1 MTLLSLSERL
11 ERLIDRA
18 GAYKNWW
25 AVRMCSALLGK
36 LVDSLAP
43 SITSMLV
50 RGKQVGMIQLGRIFT
65 YLYDFCIHHLFFEL

>member
-1 MTLLSLSERL
+1 MKLLFSSEML
-11 ERLIDRA
+11 ERLIERA

-43 SITSMLV
+43 SITAMLV
-50 RGKQVGMIQLGRIFT
+50 RGKQVSSIQEKSYCFIQQH
-65 YLYDFCIHHLFFEL
+65 I